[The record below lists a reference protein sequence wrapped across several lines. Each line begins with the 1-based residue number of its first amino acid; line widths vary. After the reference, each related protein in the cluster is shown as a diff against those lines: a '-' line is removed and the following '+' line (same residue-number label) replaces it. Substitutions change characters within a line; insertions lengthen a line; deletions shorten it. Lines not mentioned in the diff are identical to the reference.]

1 MTRLWQGLALV
12 ALCAAAPLSGEGFVL
27 RFAAEILLVGAAVMS
42 LNLLIGVGGLVSL
55 GHGAVFGAAAYC
67 AAVAAQSWGGNVFMV
82 IAIGMLAGMLV
93 SAAMALLTLR
103 SSGLF
108 FLVLTLVGGQ
118 MVWEVAFRWRAVTGG
133 ADGLRGFPALSAGAM
148 PLASPLALYL
158 VALLLALAGW
168 VALRSFARA
177 PLGQA
182 LQGMRDQPL
191 RMRALGF
198 SQGRL
203 RLQAFLMSGAVAGA
217 AGAVF
222 PFVNQYVG
230 PNTVHWSM
238 SATLVIMAVLGGIGT
253 WFGGFAGAALYLLAQ
268 TQLSSYTDRWQLMIG
283 LLFVATVI
291 FLPHGIVP
299 ALRRRRG

>member
-1 MTRLWQGLALV
+1 MTRIWQGLALV

-67 AAVAAQSWGGNVFMV
+67 AAVAAQAWGANVFMV

-118 MVWEVAFRWRAVTGG
+118 MVWEVVFRWRDVTGG
-133 ADGLRGFPALSAGAM
+133 ADGLRGFPALSLGAM
-148 PLASPLALYL
+148 PLASPLALYG
-158 VALLLALAGW
+158 VALLLALIGW
-168 VALRSFARA
+168 AALRSFARA

-182 LQGMRDQPL
+182 LQGMGDQPL

-291 FLPHGIVP
+291 FLPYGIVP
-299 ALRRRRG
+299 ALRRTRQ

>member
-1 MTRLWQGLALV
+1 MTRIWQGLALV
-12 ALCAAAPLSGEGFVL
+12 ALCAAAPLSAEGFVL

-67 AAVAAQSWGGNVFMV
+67 AAVAAQAWGANVFMV

-118 MVWEVAFRWRAVTGG
+118 MVWEVVFRWRDVTGG
-133 ADGLRGFPALSAGAM
+133 ADGLRGFPALSLGAM
-148 PLASPLALYL
+148 PLASPLALYG
-158 VALLLALAGW
+158 VALLLALIGW
-168 VALRSFARA
+168 AALRSFARA

-299 ALRRRRG
+299 ALRRKRQ

>member
-67 AAVAAQSWGGNVFMV
+67 AAVAAPSWGGNVFMV

-118 MVWEVAFRWRAVTGG
+118 MVWEVVFRWRAVTGG

-148 PLASPLALYL
+148 SLASPLALYL

>member
-1 MTRLWQGLALV
+1 MTRVWQGLALV
-12 ALCAAAPLSGEGFVL
+12 ALIAAAPLSGEGFVL

-67 AAVAAQSWGGNVFMV
+67 AAVAAQAWGANVFMV
-82 IAIGMLAGMLV
+82 IGIGMVAGMLI

-118 MVWEVAFRWRAVTGG
+118 MVWEVVFRWRDVTGG
-133 ADGLRGFPALSAGAM
+133 ADGLRGFPALSWGAV
-148 PLASPLALYL
+148 PLASPLALYA
-158 VALLLALAGW
+158 VALSIALIGW
-168 VALRSFARA
+168 AALRSFARA

-283 LLFVATVI
+283 LLFVVTVI

-299 ALRRRRG
+299 ALRRRRE

>member
-1 MTRLWQGLALV
+1 MTRVWQGLALV
-12 ALCAAAPLSGEGFVL
+12 ALTAAAPLSGEGFVL

-67 AAVAAQSWGGNVFMV
+67 AAVAAQAWGANVFMV
-82 IAIGMLAGMLV
+82 IAIGMVAGMLI

-118 MVWEVAFRWRAVTGG
+118 MVWEVVFRWRDVTGG
-133 ADGLRGFPALSAGAM
+133 ADGLRGFPALSWGPV
-148 PLASPLALYL
+148 PLASPLALYA
-158 VALLLALAGW
+158 VALSIALIGW
-168 VALRSFARA
+168 AALRSFARA

-283 LLFVATVI
+283 LLFVVTVI
-291 FLPHGIVP
+291 FLPYGIVP
-299 ALRRRRG
+299 ALRRRRE

>member
-1 MTRLWQGLALV
+1 MTRIWQGLALV

-67 AAVAAQSWGGNVFMV
+67 AAVAAQAWGANVIMV

-118 MVWEVAFRWRAVTGG
+118 MVWEVVFRWRDVTGG
-133 ADGLRGFPALSAGAM
+133 ADGLRGFPALSLGAM
-148 PLASPLALYL
+148 PLASPLALYG
-158 VALLLALAGW
+158 VALLLALIGW
-168 VALRSFARA
+168 AALRSFARA

-217 AGAVF
+217 AGAIF

-299 ALRRRRG
+299 ALRRKRQ

>member
-1 MTRLWQGLALV
+1 MTRIWQGLALV

-67 AAVAAQSWGGNVFMV
+67 AAVAAQAWGANVFMV

-118 MVWEVAFRWRAVTGG
+118 MVWEVVFRLRDVTGG
-133 ADGLRGFPALSAGAM
+133 ADGLRGFPALSLGAM
-148 PLASPLALYL
+148 PLASPLALYG
-158 VALLLALAGW
+158 VALLLALIGW
-168 VALRSFARA
+168 AALRSFARA

-217 AGAVF
+217 AGAIF

-268 TQLSSYTDRWQLMIG
+268 TQLSSYTDRWQMMIG

-299 ALRRRRG
+299 ALRRKRQ

>member
-1 MTRLWQGLALV
+1 MTRIWQGLALV

-67 AAVAAQSWGGNVFMV
+67 AAVAAQAWGANVFMV

-118 MVWEVAFRWRAVTGG
+118 MVWEVVFRWRDVTGG
-133 ADGLRGFPALSAGAM
+133 ADGLRGFPALSLGAM
-148 PLASPLALYL
+148 PLASPLALYG
-158 VALLLALAGW
+158 VALLLALIGW
-168 VALRSFARA
+168 AALRSFARA

-217 AGAVF
+217 AGAIF

-230 PNTVHWSM
+230 SNTVHWSM

-299 ALRRRRG
+299 ALRRKRQ

>member
-108 FLVLTLVGGQ
+108 FLVLTLVAGQ
-118 MVWEVAFRWRAVTGG
+118 MVWEVVFRWRAVTGG

-148 PLASPLALYL
+148 PLASPLGLYL